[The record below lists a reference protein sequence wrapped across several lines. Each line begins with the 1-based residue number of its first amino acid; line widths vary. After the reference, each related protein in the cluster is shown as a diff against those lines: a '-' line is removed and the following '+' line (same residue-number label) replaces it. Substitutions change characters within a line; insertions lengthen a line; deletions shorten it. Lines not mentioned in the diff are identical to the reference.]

1 MKAVVAQMPAHWLAD
16 RMNSEIAQWDEMWE
30 GVLHMPPAPN
40 RFHQNF
46 ELRLAVYLFVHWVPR
61 MGGRV
66 HQQVNLTPPADEAHW
81 TLNFR
86 IPDLVLLSPDRF
98 HIERNEYMAG
108 APLVVVEIK
117 SPGDETYD
125 KLPFYAALGVL
136 EVWVFDRDTKAVE
149 LRTLTAGPAY
159 TLLDPDADGWVRS
172 PASGV
177 QFRPVPGNKVRV
189 RIGEDDATGEDLPE
203 A

>member
-1 MKAVVAQMPAHWLAD
+1 MKAVVNEMPARWIVE
-16 RMNSEIAQWDEMWE
+16 RKNSEVAQRDEMWE
-30 GVLHMPPAPN
+30 GVLHMPPIAHVA
-40 RFHQNF
+40 HQNF
-46 ELRLAVYLFVHWVPR
+46 GGQLYAYLRYRWAKPRGWQVYPEINLA
-61 MGGRV
+61 
-66 HQQVNLTPPADEAHW
+66 PADEPDW
-81 TLNFR
+81 TTNYR
-86 IPDLVLLSPDRF
+86 IPDLTLLSPDRF
-98 HIERNEYMAG
+98 GIDRGTHFAG

-117 SPGDETYD
+117 SPGDETFE
-125 KLPFYAALGVL
+125 KLPFYAALGVP